1 MASFSMLAPHAET
14 IGIGVV
20 VVGITY
26 VTLIIGELVPKRL
39 ALNYPENLARLVAPA
54 IHRLSQFA
62 HPLVVLLSQ
71 STRLLLGAFRFR
83 PSTDPVVT
91 EEEIRLLIDKGTRAG
106 TFLEFE
112 QDTIERVFRLADRR
126 VAVLMT
132 PRSDI
137 VWLNLSESME
147 ESKRKIARHKFS
159 FYPISKDTFE
169 NVLGVV
175 KAKELLSLAME
186 GRPFDLKQ
194 ICHKPLFVSDTT
206 PAVNVM
212 EVFRKSGTHIAFVV
226 NEYGA
231 VLGLVTLD
239 DILRSVFEDF
249 EHTEEGGREITVRD
263 DGSWLISGSL
273 PLDEFTDY
281 MEAGGLTE
289 EERTGINTVG
299 GFVMARIGAVPSE
312 GQHFEWRRL
321 RFEVLDMDGRR
332 VDKVLVSRIR
342 DNGKA
347 ETLNKG

>member
-1 MASFSMLAPHAET
+1 
-14 IGIGVV
+14 
-20 VVGITY
+20 
-26 VTLIIGELVPKRL
+26 
-39 ALNYPENLARLVAPA
+39 
-54 IHRLSQFA
+54 
-62 HPLVVLLSQ
+62 
-71 STRLLLGAFRFR
+71 
-83 PSTDPVVT
+83 
-91 EEEIRLLIDKGTRAG
+91 
-106 TFLEFE
+106 
-112 QDTIERVFRLADRR
+112 
-126 VAVLMT
+126 MT

-137 VWLNLSESME
+137 VWLNLSESVE

-175 KAKELLSLAME
+175 KAKDLLSLAME

-194 ICHKPLFVSDTT
+194 MCHKPLFVSDTT

-249 EHTEEGGREITVRD
+249 EDTEEGGREITVRD

-299 GFVMARIGAVPSE
+299 GFVMAKIGAVPSE